1 MQEKIIQQQLSSL
14 DKIVKNKKHF
24 LIVTHNNPDP
34 DAISSAAAL
43 SFLIEN
49 RYGIKTSLAYTGTIG
64 RAENLS
70 MVKLLKIHLKK
81 FNRISLKK
89 YDGFALVDGQ
99 PGAGNT
105 PNIKYDMVIDHHPK
119 RKDTKANFIVIN
131 PEIGVSATF
140 LVNWIKQ
147 SNLTL
152 PPDLATAL
160 SYGISSETENL
171 DREVHNNDIRAYLEV
186 YDRAN
191 LRKLAK
197 ILNPKQSAA
206 YFQTLFRALKQAV
219 SFRHLIYSGIGEVPA
234 PEIVSEMADLLLRH
248 KHISWVLCTGKFKD
262 SLILSIRSSNKNA
275 KAGKLIKKIVEHPDF
290 VGGHDTIAGGTIPL
304 PKNTQEDY
312 RKLSSKL
319 RDEFVKSKGYI
330 NIQWNPLITV

>member
-1 MQEKIIQQQLSSL
+1 
-14 DKIVKNKKHF
+14 
-24 LIVTHNNPDP
+24 
-34 DAISSAAAL
+34 
-43 SFLIEN
+43 
-49 RYGIKTSLAYTGTIG
+49 
-64 RAENLS
+64 
-70 MVKLLKIHLKK
+70 
-81 FNRISLKK
+81 
-89 YDGFALVDGQ
+89 
-99 PGAGNT
+99 
-105 PNIKYDMVIDHHPK
+105 
-119 RKDTKANFIVIN
+119 
-131 PEIGVSATF
+131 
-140 LVNWIKQ
+140 
-147 SNLTL
+147 
-152 PPDLATAL
+152 
-160 SYGISSETENL
+160 
-171 DREVHNNDIRAYLEV
+171 
-186 YDRAN
+186 
-191 LRKLAK
+191 
-197 ILNPKQSAA
+197 
-206 YFQTLFRALKQAV
+206 LKQAV